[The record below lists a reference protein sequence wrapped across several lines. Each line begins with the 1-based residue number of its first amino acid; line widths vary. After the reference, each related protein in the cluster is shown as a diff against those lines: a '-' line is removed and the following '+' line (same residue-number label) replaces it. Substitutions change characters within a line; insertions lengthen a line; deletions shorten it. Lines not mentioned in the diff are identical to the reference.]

1 MDADLE
7 RIAEYEEDIADNPGV
22 AKHVR
27 RRDREIAQLKGLTEL
42 GEPYSG
48 MVLQLVRDASI

>member
-1 MDADLE
+1 VDADLE

-27 RRDREIAQLKGLTEL
+27 RRDREIAQLKGTEL